1 MKVLHINCNYAGT
14 ALHRNMIT
22 QLNALEI
29 ESCVY
34 VPVYDAKGVSV
45 DTPGARV
52 ILSECFR
59 KRDRYIFDYKQHK
72 IITDLKSKI
81 DVKEFDCIHAYT
93 LFTDGNTARELSREH
108 KIPYVV
114 AVRSTD
120 VHAFFRKA
128 VYLRRRGVA
137 ILRDAAKVFFLSES
151 YRKLVLEKYVPAK
164 YRQEIYDKSCIM
176 PNGIDD
182 FWLEHLYSAK
192 KEHEKE
198 IMKRLAAKEL
208 RVVYAGTIMKRK
220 NPVATQ
226 EALQIL
232 RKKGWK
238 VSFTAV
244 GRVKD
249 NDVKE
254 QMCAYPDTTYVEQKT
269 KEELIDYYRES
280 DLFVMPSYAETF
292 GLVYSEAMSQ
302 GLPVLYT
309 KGQGFDG
316 QFPDGMIGYAIEP
329 DKPEDIA
336 EKIELAVSR
345 YEALTEQ
352 VLINAERFRWS
363 DICRQYAS
371 IYIMLKNLH

>member
-59 KRDRYIFDYKQHK
+59 KRDRYVFDYKQYK
-72 IITDLKSKI
+72 IITDLKSRI

-254 QMCAYPDTTYVEQKT
+254 QMCAYPDTTYVEQKP

>member
-59 KRDRYIFDYKQHK
+59 KRDRYVFDYKQHK

-254 QMCAYPDTTYVEQKT
+254 QMCAYPDTTYVEQKP

-363 DICRQYAS
+363 DICRQYKE
-371 IYIMLKNLH
+371 IYESL

>member
-93 LFTDGNTARELSREH
+93 LFTDGNTVRELSREH

>member
-59 KRDRYIFDYKQHK
+59 KRDRYVFDYKQHK

-93 LFTDGNTARELSREH
+93 LFTDGNAARILSKEYG
-108 KIPYVV
+108 IPYVV

-120 VHAFFRKA
+120 VHAFFKKA
-128 VYLRRRGVA
+128 VYLRSRGVD
-137 ILRDAAKVFFLSES
+137 ILRDASKVFFLSEP
-151 YRKLVLEKYVPAK
+151 YRKLVIDKYVPAK
-164 YRQEIYDKSCIM
+164 YRQDIYAKSCIM

-182 FWLEHLYSAK
+182 FWLEHLYTDKLAGLEETK
-192 KEHEKE
+192 V
-198 IMKRLAAKEL
+198 RLGNKEL

-220 NPVATQ
+220 NPIATQ
-226 EALQIL
+226 EALKLL
-232 RKKGWK
+232 RQKGWN
-238 VSFTAV
+238 VTYTAI

-249 NDVKE
+249 ADVKE
-254 QMCAYPDTTYVEQKT
+254 QMCAYPETEYIEQQP
-269 KEELIDYYRES
+269 KESLIEFYRKS

-336 EKIELAVSR
+336 EKIELAVSQ
-345 YEALTEQ
+345 YEILTRNALC
-352 VLINAERFRWS
+352 NAEKFRWS

>member
-22 QLNALEI
+22 QLNAFGV

-34 VPVYDAKGVSV
+34 VPVYDAKGAEIE
-45 DTPGARV
+45 TPGARV
-52 ILSECFR
+52 ILSECFKR
-59 KRDRYIFDYKQHK
+59 RDRYVFDYKQHK
-72 IITDLKSKI
+72 ILTNLKRQI
-81 DVKEFDCIHAYT
+81 DIKEFDCIHAYT
-93 LFTDGNTARELSREH
+93 LFTDGNAARVLSKEH
-108 KIPYVV
+108 QIPYVV

-120 VHAFFRKA
+120 VHAFFKKA
-128 VYLRRRGVA
+128 VYLRSRGVN

-151 YRKLVLEKYVPAK
+151 YRKLVLEKYVPEK

-182 FWLEHLYSAK
+182 FWLDHLYRDK
-192 KEHEKE
+192 KETLAETK
-198 IMKRLAAKEL
+198 MRLERKEL

-220 NPVATQ
+220 NPLATQ
-226 EALQIL
+226 EALKLL
-232 RKKGWK
+232 RQKGWK
-238 VSFTAV
+238 VTFTAV

-249 NDVKE
+249 ADVKE
-254 QMCAYPDTTYVEQKT
+254 QMCAYPDTTYVEQQP
-269 KEELIDYYRES
+269 KESLISYYRKS

-316 QFPDGMIGYAIEP
+316 QFPDGLIGYAIEP
-329 DKPEDIA
+329 DKPQDIA
-336 EKIELAVSR
+336 DKIELAVSQ
-345 YEALTEQ
+345 YETLTEN
-352 VLINAERFRWS
+352 VLINAEKFRWS
-363 DICRQYAS
+363 DICRQYKE
-371 IYIMLKNLH
+371 IYETL

>member
-14 ALHRNMIT
+14 ALHHNMIT
-22 QLNALEI
+22 QLKAFDV

-34 VPVYDAKGVSV
+34 VPVYSTDGAQVE
-45 DTPGARV
+45 TPGAKV
-52 ILSECFR
+52 ILSQCFKR
-59 KRDRYIFDYKQHK
+59 RDRYVFDYKQRK
-72 IITDLKSKI
+72 IIKDLCARVA
-81 DVKEFDCIHAYT
+81 VKEYDCIHAYT
-93 LFTDGNTARELSREH
+93 LFTDGNTARVMSRKH
-108 KIPYVV
+108 QIPYVV

-120 VHAFFRKA
+120 VHAFFKKA
-128 VYLRRRGVA
+128 VYLRKRGVN
-137 ILRDAAKVFFLSES
+137 IMRDAAKVFFLSES

-182 FWLEHLYSAK
+182 FWLDHLYEEK
-192 KEHEKE
+192 KAALAEIKE
-198 IMKRLAAKEL
+198 RMDAKEL

-226 EALQIL
+226 KALEIL
-232 RKKGWK
+232 RQNGWK

-249 NDVKE
+249 ADVQKK
-254 QMCAYPDTTYVEQKT
+254 MCAYPDTTYVEQQP
-269 KEELIDYYRES
+269 KETLIDYYRKS

-316 QFPDGMIGYAIEP
+316 QFPDGLIGYAIEP
-329 DKPEDIA
+329 DRPEDIA
-336 EKIELAVSR
+336 AKMELAVSR
-345 YEALTEQ
+345 YETLAEN
-352 VLINAERFRWS
+352 VLVNAKKFRWA
-363 DICRQYAS
+363 DICRQYKE
-371 IYIMLKNLH
+371 IYESL

>member
-254 QMCAYPDTTYVEQKT
+254 QMCAYPDTTYVEQKP